1 MDEESQPNTTQ
12 EQQQEVEE
20 EIPFTADQQPLT
32 LAQVQSSISLLARTV
47 QGTSHAYTR
56 LEIHDAQI
64 TSLGGHLKGFPH
76 LRYIVGYFIKADAY
90 SQSTHD

>member
-1 MDEESQPNTTQ
+1 MDDETLPSTTQ
-12 EQQQEVEE
+12 DQAPPPPEAEE

-76 LRYIVGYFIKADAY
+76 LRYIVSLRF
-90 SQSTHD
+90 S